1 MADET
6 TLRLRIETDTT
17 GVSTGVQRARDEFGR
32 FIKVGQDAEEQLRR
46 TGQAAGDTA
55 RQFQGLGDATHI
67 SFGKLQAGMVAATVA
82 GNALFEAL
90 DAVTRGLAA
99 PITELLDAE
108 QAAAMLQG
116 TFGGLTAEM
125 QQVADLASQLGANN
139 AFFDDDALAQAA
151 ATLKLFGANA
161 QAIQELLPYVND
173 LAIAFGVDV
182 NDAAQLVG
190 QALMGQTRGLARMV
204 PEVRG
209 ANSQLEVL
217 AALQASAARNTDIA
231 RQRTE
236 GLGGQLALLRRQAAD
251 AAQGFGTA
259 MLPALNAVLRVMND
273 NLLPVLGKMMAAF
286 AGLSAF
292 FGNLGKGLNLSDL
305 TRVAGEAILNA
316 EAQFNAVSAR
326 VEQRASKIA
335 GQAGNLAMAGTFGG
349 GGAAAAAAS
358 RAAAPAARGV
368 IGTEMLGPAVPS
380 QLRYEVFTEDPVVRA
395 AREKQQQEAIEADRR
410 AHREAMQQQEQQRVA
425 MFRYLKQ
432 EADAKKKAADDLNA
446 YYLESAIQIGTSI
459 SNVFKKAFSGAR
471 VTEADVQGLLG
482 DVAVLTAGIVGGAI
496 GGRETGEVAARIAR
510 PVTDALLP
518 IVSVLGKG
526 LLGINALQEK
536 ANQQALDATNEQIR
550 ASQLQVEA
558 ALVQA
563 EAAKKQQEAAAGA
576 VISSQERRF
585 AATQG
590 PQALTAFD
598 ITQALGNIPGG
609 GYEGI
614 IGKVL
619 RESTTEQL
627 ATFGD
632 LASRALKGDVQAQ
645 VDLVRQLTAG
655 REMSGQIGSTYE
667 TQELLLQLVERL
679 PQVLGGGA
687 GLQPGGIQNGTSP
700 DRPVYVF
707 DVRPREGFGFA
718 PESFFFRN
726 RGAGTSRAVA
736 GNPLPVAQA
745 APVTPRVAPV
755 MGGARGRAA
764 G

>member
-55 RQFQGLGDATHI
+55 RQFQGLGEATHV

-125 QQVADLASQLGANN
+125 QQVATLASQLGANN

-236 GLGGQLALLRRQAAD
+236 GLGGQLALLKRQAAD

-326 VEQRASKIA
+326 VEQRASRIA
-335 GQAGNLAMAGTFGG
+335 SQAGNLTMAGSFGG

-380 QLRYEVFTEDPVVRA
+380 RLRYEVFTEDPGARKEREDRQREEA
-395 AREKQQQEAIEADRR
+395 AAAKRLLDSEIAAKRQAQ
-410 AHREAMQQQEQQRVA
+410 
-425 MFRYLKQ
+425 
-432 EADAKKKAADDLNA
+432 DALNA
-446 YYLESAIQIGTSI
+446 YYIESAYRI
-459 SNVFKKAFSGAR
+459 
-471 VTEADVQGLLG
+471 G
-482 DVAVLTAGIVGGAI
+482 DVFSSILGTIAKGQELSAQQVEGALKDVGKVSAGILGGAI
-496 GGRETGEVAARIAR
+496 GGPETGAAAARVTGMVTEVTVPLLMGTVKALSSALRSDAEKQADIDRQVAASFQKAAEDQQAAAAKFSEAADSQIRAIRLDAERSQSSLVRSQLERRASLEGPEAVLRKSLTERIGMFMD
-510 PVTDALLP
+510 PT
-518 IVSVLGKG
+518 
-526 LLGINALQEK
+526 GINAPRNEYIAGVTKALQGLDTEK
-536 ANQQALDATNEQIR
+536 LREFGKRASELYGPDGKIDQVKLQALYRDLN
-550 ASQLQVEA
+550 LQ
-558 ALVQA
+558 
-563 EAAKKQQEAAAGA
+563 AGA
-576 VISSQERRF
+576 VADEVLLSLAEFYRS
-585 AATQG
+585 
-590 PQALTAFD
+590 L
-598 ITQALGNIPGG
+598 PG
-609 GYEGI
+609 
-614 IGKVL
+614 
-619 RESTTEQL
+619 
-627 ATFGD
+627 
-632 LASRALKGDVQAQ
+632 ASG
-645 VDLVRQLTAG
+645 
-655 REMSGQIGSTYE
+655 
-667 TQELLLQLVERL
+667 
-679 PQVLGGGA
+679 

-736 GNPLPVAQA
+736 GNPLPVARP
-745 APVTPRVAPV
+745 APVSPRVAP
-755 MGGARGRAA
+755 GSGRGRL

>member
-6 TLRLRIETDTT
+6 TLRLRIEADAT
-17 GVSTGVQRARDEFGR
+17 GLNASLNATEG
-32 FIKVGQDAEEQLRR
+32 QLRGFEAETKR
-46 TGQAAGDTA
+46 VEAQLQQTAQAADAAG
-55 RQFQGLGDATHI
+55 RQIVQMGEATHV

-125 QQVADLASQLGANN
+125 QQVATLASQLGANN
-139 AFFDDDALAQAA
+139 AFFDDDALAQAG

-161 QAIQELLPYVND
+161 TAIQELLPYVND

-236 GLGGQLALLRRQAAD
+236 GLGGQLALLKRQAAD

-259 MLPALNAVLRVMND
+259 MLPALNAVLRVIND
-273 NLLPVLGKMMAAF
+273 TLLPVLGKMMAAF

-380 QLRYEVFTEDPVVRA
+380 QLRYEVFTEDPGARKEREDRQREEAAAAKRRLDAELAAKQAAQDAANKAFAEAMLNAADKAAVILGRAVSGQGLRAQDFISLGTMIGSAIFPAFAPLISILGTFAGTIASEAGKTATIETDREQLARLQRELQRPLGYGESDVMRARQGLLLQEKIVALQDEIARKERETAMKNMDAAQIQLDAARQQREATKAA
-395 AREKQQQEAIEADRR
+395 ARESIESTIDQYRSLADQTAKR
-410 AHREAMQQQEQQRVA
+410 
-425 MFRYLKQ
+425 F
-432 EADAKKKAADDLNA
+432 AD
-446 YYLESAIQIGTSI
+446 YSQP
-459 SNVFKKAFSGAR
+459 
-471 VTEADVQGLLG
+471 LL
-482 DVAVLTAGIVGGAI
+482 T
-496 GGRETGEVAARIAR
+496 
-510 PVTDALLP
+510 
-518 IVSVLGKG
+518 
-526 LLGINALQEK
+526 
-536 ANQQALDATNEQIR
+536 TNEQGQQMFGTFR
-550 ASQLQVEA
+550 ALRKYSEEELIKLGERARQGIKTGDLSSLREQFSGLSDDLFRALIATLAQLPQ
-558 ALVQA
+558 
-563 EAAKKQQEAAAGA
+563 AAG
-576 VISSQERRF
+576 
-585 AATQG
+585 
-590 PQALTAFD
+590 
-598 ITQALGNIPGG
+598 
-609 GYEGI
+609 
-614 IGKVL
+614 
-619 RESTTEQL
+619 
-627 ATFGD
+627 
-632 LASRALKGDVQAQ
+632 
-645 VDLVRQLTAG
+645 
-655 REMSGQIGSTYE
+655 
-667 TQELLLQLVERL
+667 
-679 PQVLGGGA
+679 

-736 GNPLPVAQA
+736 GNPLPVAQP
-745 APVTPRVAPV
+745 APVSPRVAP
-755 MGGARGRAA
+755 GTGRRAA

>member
-6 TLRLRIETDTT
+6 TLRLRIEADAT
-17 GVSTGVQRARDEFGR
+17 GLNASLNATEG
-32 FIKVGQDAEEQLRR
+32 QLRGFEAETKR
-46 TGQAAGDTA
+46 VEAQLQQTAQAADAAG
-55 RQFQGLGDATHI
+55 RQIVQMGEATHV

-125 QQVADLASQLGANN
+125 QQVATLASQLGANN
-139 AFFDDDALAQAA
+139 AFFDDDALAQAG

-236 GLGGQLALLRRQAAD
+236 GLGGQLALLKRQAAD

-305 TRVAGEAILNA
+305 TRVAGEAILKA
-316 EAQFNAVSAR
+316 EAQFNAVTAR

-335 GQAGNLAMAGTFGG
+335 GQAGNLTLAGSFGG

-380 QLRYEVFTEDPVVRA
+380 QLRYEVFTEDPG
-395 AREKQQQEAIEADRR
+395 
-410 AHREAMQQQEQQRVA
+410 
-425 MFRYLKQ
+425 
-432 EADAKKKAADDLNA
+432 AKKEREDRQREEAAAAKRLLDSEIAAKRQAQDALNA
-446 YYLESAIQIGTSI
+446 YYIESAYRI
-459 SNVFKKAFSGAR
+459 
-471 VTEADVQGLLG
+471 G
-482 DVAVLTAGIVGGAI
+482 DVFSSILGTIAKGQEVSAQQVEGALKDVGRVSAGILGGAI
-496 GGRETGEVAARIAR
+496 GGRETGEAAARVTGMVTEVTVPLLMGTVKALSSALRSDAEKQADIDRQVAASFQKAAEDQQAAAAKFSEAADSQMRAIRLDAERSQSSLFRSQLERRASLEGPEAVLRKSLTERIGMFMD
-510 PVTDALLP
+510 PT
-518 IVSVLGKG
+518 
-526 LLGINALQEK
+526 GINAPRNEYIAGVTKALQGLDTEK
-536 ANQQALDATNEQIR
+536 LREFGKRASELYGPDGKIDQVKLQALYRDLN
-550 ASQLQVEA
+550 LQ
-558 ALVQA
+558 
-563 EAAKKQQEAAAGA
+563 AGA
-576 VISSQERRF
+576 VADEVLLSLAEFYRS
-585 AATQG
+585 
-590 PQALTAFD
+590 L
-598 ITQALGNIPGG
+598 PG
-609 GYEGI
+609 
-614 IGKVL
+614 
-619 RESTTEQL
+619 
-627 ATFGD
+627 
-632 LASRALKGDVQAQ
+632 ASG
-645 VDLVRQLTAG
+645 
-655 REMSGQIGSTYE
+655 
-667 TQELLLQLVERL
+667 
-679 PQVLGGGA
+679 

-736 GNPLPVAQA
+736 GNPLPVARP
-745 APVTPRVAPV
+745 APVSPRVAP
-755 MGGARGRAA
+755 GAGRGRL